1 MEVVM
6 IFLGIGMMLA
16 ALVIWTFAQAEIVRN
31 GRINEMAARFCE
43 NHILENLYLKRD
55 ILTGKFDLD
64 SWQHED
70 LLEAL
75 NQALDWQRKHS
86 TADEPATP
94 QDGSGI

>member
-6 IFLGIGMMLA
+6 IFLGIAMIILS
-16 ALVIWTFAQAEIVRN
+16 LVIWTFAQAEIVRN

-55 ILTGKFDLD
+55 LLNGKFDLD
-64 SWQHED
+64 SWHHEE

-75 NQALDWQRKHS
+75 NQALDFQRKHS
-86 TADEPATP
+86 KADEPATP
-94 QDGSGI
+94 QDSRGI